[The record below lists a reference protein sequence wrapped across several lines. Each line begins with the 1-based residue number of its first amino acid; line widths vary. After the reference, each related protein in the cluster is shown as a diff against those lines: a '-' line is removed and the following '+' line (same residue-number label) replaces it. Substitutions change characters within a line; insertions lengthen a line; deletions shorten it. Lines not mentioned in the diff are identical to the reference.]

1 MWPGRSP
8 KSSATTL
15 LPHSGHGDH
24 ILLYTF
30 FVCCNIVPSPGSGC
44 SAQYNPLH
52 MFGYTI
58 GGQTCD
64 MVFTSVLGHLQQLD
78 FTSSHTKWYSCNPS
92 ELYTA
97 PVIKSVAEVG
107 RSKHHNAVLL
117 KAANLIVFRCVSGRQ
132 ATACYFVLKQFKEMR
147 QEASTVAAKSSCIP

>member
-1 MWPGRSP
+1 
-8 KSSATTL
+8 
-15 LPHSGHGDH
+15 
-24 ILLYTF
+24 
-30 FVCCNIVPSPGSGC
+30 
-44 SAQYNPLH
+44 

-58 GGQTCD
+58 GGQACD

-107 RSKHHNAVLL
+107 RSKKRVVVLPR
-117 KAANLIVFRCVSGRQ
+117 AAQLIVCEGVSQLARRQPAALPCSRSKRCLKVP
-132 ATACYFVLKQFKEMR
+132 ATWQPSHSAFLEHLSVEYGLYPDTLVCPLPQR
-147 QEASTVAAKSSCIP
+147 TRSSCRKVLSSRHGSVPG

>member
-1 MWPGRSP
+1 
-8 KSSATTL
+8 
-15 LPHSGHGDH
+15 
-24 ILLYTF
+24 
-30 FVCCNIVPSPGSGC
+30 
-44 SAQYNPLH
+44 

-58 GGQTCD
+58 GGQACD

-107 RSKHHNAVLL
+107 RSRKHDAVLL
-117 KAANLIVFRCVSGRQ
+117 VAAHLIVRVGVSQVARQQPAILFCSSSKRCLKASAPLQ
-132 ATACYFVLKQFKEMR
+132 PSQTAFLVTPQR
-147 QEASTVAAKSSCIP
+147 